1 MPDFMDRLV
10 EAELIT
16 ESEQPKPVGIDDRDK
31 ELVDAGAMSRQAAR
45 ELTDSIKA
53 SATATY
59 ILVSRAHEL
68 KAWKSLGYSTW
79 EEYVRSEFDMSA
91 SRSYQLINQANVI
104 QEIASAAPEG
114 TKVLLSEV
122 QARDIKNELPKITEK
137 VKASTAGDNPDDAA
151 KKINDIVDDARKQKK
166 TDRNKDA
173 DDGPDLDDWGDE
185 DPNAGDKRQPD
196 DPPVEGAGFSS
207 STGGTPA
214 PRNDRLSEKDSG
226 STADEP
232 VDLDNL
238 GSGVVT
244 SDENMMNLE
253 YAFQFIEALS
263 TPEDVLEAFTTD
275 AEREELK
282 TKVTGVIDWFTKF
295 NELLNR

>member
-16 ESEQPKPVGIDDRDK
+16 ESEQPKPVGIDDEDK
-31 ELVDAGAMSRQAAR
+31 ELVEAGAMSRQAAR

-79 EEYVRSEFDMSA
+79 EEYVKSEFDMSA

-137 VKASTAGDNPDDAA
+137 VKASTAGDSPDDASR
-151 KKINDIVDDARKQKK
+151 KINDIVDDARKQKK
-166 TDRNKDA
+166 SDKKKEA

-185 DPNAGDKRQPD
+185 DPNAGDKRHPD

-214 PRNDRLSEKDSG
+214 PKNDRLSEKDSG

-282 TKVTGVIDWFTKF
+282 TKVASVIDWFTKF
-295 NELLNR
+295 NELLNK